1 MEGWKTKV
9 GGGLLIAGGVT
20 GYGAALLGFP
30 GLSWDVALGMI
41 SAGFVAIGLGHK
53 FDKIKAVLAQ
63 AKQ

>member
-9 GGGLLIAGGVT
+9 GGGLLIATGVL
-20 GYGAALLGFP
+20 GFGATLLGFQ
-30 GLSWDVALGMI
+30 GLTMEAALTSIGLGFAALGI
-41 SAGFVAIGLGHK
+41 GHK